1 MRYPR
6 PSAWARSVAVAAGL
20 IAGTVGLAPGAT
32 AQQKFDNLIV
42 FGDSYADL
50 TLGNPQLTGQPG
62 LAFWNVY
69 PIALAEYLKIPTSID
84 FAVGG
89 ATASPL
95 GQPALPP
102 FWNLPQQVEA
112 FGPAVNRFGPHDLV
126 TINIGGN
133 DIRAIL
139 DNSFFQTDG
148 ATRNEAFGYPKELIN
163 PQNAKDFADKTTG
176 YAVGQI
182 DLLVKA
188 GAKTFMLGE
197 FSTISGLPELQNNLQ
212 GVPQGV
218 AQFVAASADGFARAY
233 FEGMQTALL
242 PYARS
247 GVRLFLFDL
256 ARLADAVNKDPGK
269 YGFSGG
275 FMCPQNELPA
285 LVNGERNPLKAIC
298 GATFANPTNANALQD
313 QYYFGPD
320 GLHLTNGGFDLMA
333 RYMANIV
340 QAPGTIAVQP
350 GIAAATTGGFVS
362 TLFGRL
368 DATRDARTAD
378 DYGAASDGPMGLGA
392 TDKSR
397 APQTTP
403 SSGRVM
409 SYAMG
414 TFLGG
419 SRSDAV
425 DLVGY
430 DYDATSGTAGFEV
443 SINRNLILGL
453 AGSYTAAGAD
463 LTNGANVDLDS
474 IQAAAYLSYATRQ
487 VFAEALAAYASH
499 EVDLTRPGVI
509 DTIRSD
515 TDASAFAL
523 AARGGYLFDFGTVR
537 AGPIAGLTYVH
548 ARVGGYTEKGD
559 DLLTF
564 NVEAQ
569 TVDSVTGNAGI
580 RFLAPFR
587 SGGNYVIPYLN
598 VMLEHQ
604 FGDGAR
610 TLTVDQV
617 QTNLYLPIMTS
628 VSNFDT
634 RTYGRIEGGISFE
647 LGPQLG
653 AVINAASTFARD
665 EGEDFRVSAGL
676 SYRF

>member
-6 PSAWARSVAVAAGL
+6 SPAWARSAAVAAVLTAATLG
-20 IAGTVGLAPGAT
+20 VAPSAT
-32 AQQKFDNLIV
+32 AQQKFNNLFV

-50 TLGNPQLTGQPG
+50 TLSDKPASNLLAPTPNGVLVG
-62 LAFWNVY
+62 LALWRVY
-69 PIALAEYLKIPTSID
+69 PLSLQANLGIPNIAD
-84 FAVGG
+84 VAVGG

-95 GQPALPP
+95 IGPP
-102 FWNLPQQVEA
+102 LVPPGFNLPQQVGA
-112 FGPAVNRFGPHDLV
+112 FLATNPPFGPNDLI
-126 TINIGGN
+126 TLNIGGN
-133 DIRAIL
+133 DARELVKNGSA
-139 DNSFFQTDG
+139 
-148 ATRNEAFGYPKELIN
+148 AGYPSVPFTKD
-163 PQNAKDFADKTTG
+163 NAKTFADLTTG
-176 YAVGQI
+176 YVMTTAI
-182 DLLVKA
+182 DPLVRA
-188 GAKTFMLGE
+188 GARTFVLGE
-197 FSTISGLPELQNNLQ
+197 FSSISGLPELQPTLNGNPDLKKAADAY
-212 GVPQGV
+212 
-218 AQFVAASADGFARAY
+218 AQAY
-233 FEGMQTALL
+233 FNGMQAALL
-242 PYARS
+242 PYAQS
-247 GVRLFLFDL
+247 GVRFFLFDL
-256 ARLADAVNKDPGK
+256 ARLGDAVNKDPGK
-269 YGFSGG
+269 YGFTGG
-275 FMCPQNELPA
+275 FMCPQNGLEGLA
-285 LVNGERNPLKAIC
+285 AAIC
-298 GATFANPTNANALQD
+298 GATPQNPTNVNPLGD

-320 GLHLTNGGFDLMA
+320 GLHLTNGGFDLVG

-350 GIAAATTGGFVS
+350 GIVSATTGGFVS
-362 TLFGRL
+362 TLFGHL
-368 DATRDARTAD
+368 DATRDVRNASG
-378 DYGAASDGPMGLGA
+378 YVAAPDGQMGLGA
-392 TDKSR
+392 AGKSR
-397 APQTTP
+397 APQAAPT
-403 SSGRVM
+403 SGGVM

-419 SRSDAV
+419 NRSDAV

-453 AGSYTAAGAD
+453 AGNYTTAGAD

-474 IQAAAYLSYATRQ
+474 LQAAAYLSYATKQ
-487 VFAEALAAYASH
+487 VFAEVLAAYASH
-499 EVDLTRPGVI
+499 EVDLARPGVI
-509 DTIRSD
+509 DTIRSN

-523 AARGGYLFDFGTVR
+523 AARGGYLIDFGGLR

-569 TVDSVTGNAGI
+569 TVDSLTGNAGI

-587 SGGNYVIPYLN
+587 SGGGFVVPYLN
-598 VMLEHQ
+598 IMLEHQ

-617 QTNLYLPIMTS
+617 QTNLYLPIMNS

-665 EGEDFRVSAGL
+665 EGQDFRVSAGL
-676 SYRF
+676 TYRF